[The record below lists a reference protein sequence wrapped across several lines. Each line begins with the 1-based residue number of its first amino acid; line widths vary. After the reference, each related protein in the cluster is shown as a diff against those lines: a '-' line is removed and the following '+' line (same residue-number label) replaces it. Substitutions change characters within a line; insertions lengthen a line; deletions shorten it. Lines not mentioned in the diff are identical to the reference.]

1 MSEEMGYKEAR
12 EYLQNMRIFFAKT
25 MDPKLTKALLL
36 ADEALLSK
44 IAENEG
50 GKDMNISDEL
60 MKHLTLAL
68 FFKKLTE
75 MPTPALIEYKI
86 DDKGM
91 VSAHTEGREVELDFL
106 TAIILRDRIKK
117 VAKDLGDKYIDTFFD
132 LMKEI
137 ITRVDECEE
146 KLEDS
151 DEQKNNR
158 DKESIK
164 KFNDMFKD
172 LGL

>member
-1 MSEEMGYKEAR
+1 
-12 EYLQNMRIFFAKT
+12 
-25 MDPKLTKALLL
+25 
-36 ADEALLSK
+36 
-44 IAENEG
+44 
-50 GKDMNISDEL
+50 MNSFDEL
-60 MKHLTLAL
+60 MKHVILTM

-75 MPTPALIEYKI
+75 MPSPSLIEYKI

-117 VAKDLGDKYIDTFFD
+117 VDKNLGDKYVDTFFN

-137 ITRVDECEE
+137 MHSVDECEE

>member
-1 MSEEMGYKEAR
+1 
-12 EYLQNMRIFFAKT
+12 
-25 MDPKLTKALLL
+25 
-36 ADEALLSK
+36 
-44 IAENEG
+44 
-50 GKDMNISDEL
+50 MNSFDEL
-60 MKHLTLAL
+60 MKHVTLAM

-75 MPTPALIEYKI
+75 MPTPSLIEYKI
-86 DDKGM
+86 DDKGV

-117 VAKDLGDKYIDTFFD
+117 VAKNLGDKYVDTFFD

-137 ITRVDECEE
+137 MHSVDECEE

-158 DKESIK
+158 DKELIK

>member
-1 MSEEMGYKEAR
+1 
-12 EYLQNMRIFFAKT
+12 
-25 MDPKLTKALLL
+25 
-36 ADEALLSK
+36 
-44 IAENEG
+44 
-50 GKDMNISDEL
+50 MNISDEL
-60 MKHLTLAL
+60 MKHLTLAM

-117 VAKDLGDKYIDTFFD
+117 VAKDLGDKYVDTFFD
-132 LMKEI
+132 FMKEI

-158 DKESIK
+158 DKELIK

>member
-1 MSEEMGYKEAR
+1 
-12 EYLQNMRIFFAKT
+12 
-25 MDPKLTKALLL
+25 
-36 ADEALLSK
+36 
-44 IAENEG
+44 
-50 GKDMNISDEL
+50 MNRFDEL
-60 MKHLTLAL
+60 MKHLSLAI
-68 FFKKLTE
+68 FFNKLTE
-75 MPTPALIEYKI
+75 KPTPALIEYKI
-86 DDKGM
+86 NDKGT
-91 VSAHTEGREVELDFL
+91 VSAHSEGREVELDFL

-117 VAKDLGDKYIDTFFD
+117 VAKDLGDKYVDTFFD

-137 ITRVDECEE
+137 IPMVDECEE